1 MGKVGHERRIESGFS
16 DCLVSLE
23 NLVSFSFGFRRNL
36 TNREATEVASLLS
49 LLEGLWIDPFPHMEL
64 VFDVV
69 WRTKVPKKIR
79 SSVLVLLAPRSVKAT
94 IEEFLFHLPFKDKRF
109 FMDGWGLC
117 YFLGLWSERKKW
129 VFRSRMREHSKV
141 KVKSWV
147 NDAED
152 EIFVGLSARFGTL
165 VPSQAED
172 DLKLPAVYMNPTNG
186 CSSSSSKLSGSI
198 ALSIRGECDF
208 TIKAEIAQAGGAAAL
223 LVINDK
229 EDLYKMVCS
238 EKDTALNISIP
249 VVMLPKSSGDA
260 LNKLITDGKSV
271 KLLLYAPKRPVV
283 DFSVV
288 FLWMMAVG
296 TVACATLWSEITA
309 VQTEERYNELSP
321 KESSNPGGAKDDS
334 EDETLDINVKSAI
347 VFVITASSFL
357 VLLYFFM
364 SSWFV
369 WLLIVMFCIGGV
381 EVPGEGYRS
390 MGKLRA
396 LERFLEFLELGGCWR
411 PEILNSN
418 LRLSLEADLLEILR
432 TKERN
437 LLQKSKLTWLMLGD
451 ENTSFLHRFLAAKKR
466 RNLIPELINDRCN
479 PTKKLSKP
487 LEFSN
492 LRGYLQ
498 GSLQWSVQKKLQ
510 FLSISLFHFIDK
522 EPMESIL
529 FLEGVHMNP
538 MPTQDSS
545 FGCSFLPDGIRKAGF
560 GFGRTRAGS
569 G

>member
-1 MGKVGHERRIESGFS
+1 MAFS
-16 DCLVSLE
+16 S
-23 NLVSFSFGFRRNL
+23 SPTTPSIIP
-36 TNREATEVASLLS
+36 LLS
-49 LLEGLWIDPFPHMEL
+49 LLFLIFL
-64 VFDVV
+64 F
-69 WRTKVPKKIR
+69 RI
-79 SSVLVLLAPRSVKAT
+79 SSVFADDVSLDDDSAPKSGNCNN
-94 IEEFLFHLPFKDKRF
+94 PFE
-109 FMDGWGLC
+109 L
-117 YFLGLWSERKKW
+117 
-129 VFRSRMREHSKV
+129 V

-381 EVPGEGYRS
+381 EGMHSCILGLILRKGQSCGKRTLDLPVVGEVS
-390 MGKLRA
+390 
-396 LERFLEFLELGGCWR
+396 
-411 PEILNSN
+411 I
-418 LRLSLEADLLEILR
+418 LSLVVLLCCITFAVFWALNRRASYSWIGQNILGICLMITVLQMARLPNIKVATVLLCCAFIYDIFWVFISPVIFHESVMIAVARGDNSGGESIPMLLRVPR
-432 TKERN
+432 TFDPWGGFDMIGFGDILFPG
-437 LLQKSKLTWLMLGD
+437 LLVSFTHRFDKAQKKSKCNAYFPWLLV
-451 ENTSFLHRFLAAKKR
+451 
-466 RNLIPELINDRCN
+466 
-479 PTKKLSKP
+479 
-487 LEFSN
+487 
-492 LRGYLQ
+492 GYAT
-498 GSLQWSVQKKLQ
+498 G
-510 FLSISLFHFIDK
+510 
-522 EPMESIL
+522 L
-529 FLEGVHMNP
+529 FLTYLGLYFMNGHGQPALLYLVPCTLGVTVVLGLIRGELKLLWSYGTENP
-538 MPTQDSS
+538 VHREP
-545 FGCSFLPDGIRKAGF
+545 
-560 GFGRTRAGS
+560 S
-569 G
+569 GEA